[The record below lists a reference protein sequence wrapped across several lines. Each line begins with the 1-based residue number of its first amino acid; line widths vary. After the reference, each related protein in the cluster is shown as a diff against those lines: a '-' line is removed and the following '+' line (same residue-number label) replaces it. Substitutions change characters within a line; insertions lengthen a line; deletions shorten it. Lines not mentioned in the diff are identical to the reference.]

1 MLRSLRIAVFGALF
15 AVSAL
20 CVQAR
25 AEERFNPEDGVSS
38 AVIKSS
44 GYELT
49 LTNGAVV
56 KLIGA
61 SMVQRP
67 DQDCMVHIPSLRRTI
82 ERGLRAGTLS
92 PIGTAAPSTEPAFQ
106 GIRMLETMLKSSTR
120 SATGCS
126 GVVRV

>member
-92 PIGTAAPSTEPAFQ
+92 PIGTAAQQINLQALQDPT
-106 GIRMLETMLKSSTR
+106 
-120 SATGCS
+120 TGEVWCRGAGS
-126 GVVRV
+126 GCAIIIQ